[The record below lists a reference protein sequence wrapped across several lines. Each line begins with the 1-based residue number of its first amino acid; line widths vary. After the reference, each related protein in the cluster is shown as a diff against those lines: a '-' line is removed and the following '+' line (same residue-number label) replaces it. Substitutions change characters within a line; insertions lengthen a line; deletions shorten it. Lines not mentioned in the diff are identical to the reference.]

1 MIHIQNIK
9 LGALSMFLI
18 LSTVM
23 LLSTIDLSHST
34 VLAEG
39 TPSTVGSAPITH
51 ASEAPSETNPLSEQI
66 REKVTG
72 ALSGL
77 SGSDVS
83 DEQNTPLSG
92 VEDEAENTEQILP
105 QLEQMTNIT
114 EILSSNGLTAP

>member
-34 VLAEG
+34 VLAQG
-39 TPSTVGSAPITH
+39 TPSTVGSAPITQ

-105 QLEQMTNIT
+105 QLEQITNIT
-114 EILSSNGLTAP
+114 EI